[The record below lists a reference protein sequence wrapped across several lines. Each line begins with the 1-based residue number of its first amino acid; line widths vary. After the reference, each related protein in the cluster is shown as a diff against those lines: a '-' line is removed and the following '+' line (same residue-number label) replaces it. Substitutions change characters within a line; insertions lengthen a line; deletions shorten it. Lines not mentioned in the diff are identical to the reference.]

1 MSGRNVSLTPRLNRF
16 VDGQVETGRHQN
28 ASEVI
33 REALRRYEEEI
44 DAERQLLDV
53 LGSMIDRSDANI
65 AAGRFVEAST
75 DEELEALIAGIGERA
90 SARLKAK
97 QSA

>member
-44 DAERQLLDV
+44 DAERQLLDM
-53 LGSMIDRSDANI
+53 LG
-65 AAGRFVEAST
+65 
-75 DEELEALIAGIGERA
+75 
-90 SARLKAK
+90 
-97 QSA
+97 

>member
-16 VDGQVETGRHQN
+16 VDGQVESGRHQN

-65 AAGRFVEAST
+65 AAGWFAEAST
-75 DEELEALIAGIGERA
+75 DEELEALVAGIGERA
-90 SARLKAK
+90 SAR
-97 QSA
+97 

>member
-65 AAGRFVEAST
+65 ATGRFAEAST
-75 DEELEALIAGIGERA
+75 DEELEALVAGIGERA
-90 SARLKAK
+90 SAR
-97 QSA
+97 

>member
-75 DEELEALIAGIGERA
+75 DEELEALVAGIGERA
-90 SARLKAK
+90 SAR
-97 QSA
+97 